1 VNGAKSYF
9 TQAFPE
15 YWLYFL
21 GLLFVL
27 ATLYLPQGVLGLF
40 EKVKS
45 KLNTKKTENELP
57 SNAVDAE
64 AGQA

>member
-1 VNGAKSYF
+1 
-9 TQAFPE
+9 
-15 YWLYFL
+15 
-21 GLLFVL
+21 
-27 ATLYLPQGVLGLF
+27 LGLF

-45 KLNTKKTENELP
+45 KVKAKKPENELP